1 MCVSGAAMCYPLRSE
16 ALERLAAA
24 ASNCHFPEQ
33 LTQGH
38 RAMADPMG
46 DQRHAELLRELR
58 EIKREIN
65 SVPKKRDLSLVACV
79 ILGTIALLF
88 LFRDILGWVFSH

>member
-1 MCVSGAAMCYPLRSE
+1 MSVSGAAMCYPLRSE
-16 ALERLAAA
+16 APERLAAA
-24 ASNCHFPEQ
+24 ASNCHLPEQ
-33 LTQGH
+33 LMQGH
-38 RAMADPMG
+38 RVMADPMG
-46 DQRHAELLRELR
+46 DQRHVELLRELR

>member
-1 MCVSGAAMCYPLRSE
+1 MCYPLRSE
-16 ALERLAAA
+16 APERLAAA
-24 ASNCHFPEQ
+24 TSNGHLPEQ
-33 LTQGH
+33 LMHEH

-65 SVPKKRDLSLVACV
+65 SVPKKRDLSLVAYV
-79 ILGTIALLF
+79 ILGTIALIF